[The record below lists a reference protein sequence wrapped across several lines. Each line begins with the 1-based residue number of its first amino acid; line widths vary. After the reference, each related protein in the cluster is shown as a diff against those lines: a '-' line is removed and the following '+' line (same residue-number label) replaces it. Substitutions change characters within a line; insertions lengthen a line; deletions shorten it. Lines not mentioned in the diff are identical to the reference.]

1 MGEGKKRSWA
11 EVKGTFQAP
20 KAQATVCAR
29 ADLAAEYDALLTQ
42 YEQVKADDRREGGT
56 AADEPK
62 APKLA
67 DRLLALREE
76 MLASNVTFV
85 FQGLGRLRE
94 QELIDAHPPL
104 PEQKKEIAELLVNP
118 DTYIP
123 ALLHAACVEP
133 EGMTLE
139 DWAGIWN
146 EWTDGQTMPLR
157 KAAQTVN
164 KAAVDIPKAETV
176 WRSRDT

>member
-1 MGEGKKRSWA
+1 MGEGRKRAWA
-11 EVKGTFQAP
+11 DVKGTFKTP

-29 ADLAAEYDALLTQ
+29 ADLAAEYDTLLAE
-42 YEQVKADDRREGGT
+42 YEQAKADDRRDGGT

-62 APKLA
+62 APLLA
-67 DRLLALREE
+67 DKLLALREE
-76 MLASNVTFV
+76 MLDSNVTFV

-94 QELIDAHPPL
+94 QELIDAHPPTND
-104 PEQKKEIAELLVNP
+104 QKKEITELLVNP

-133 EGMTLE
+133 EGMTLA
-139 DWAGIWN
+139 DWTGIWN

-157 KAAQTVN
+157 RAAQTVN

-176 WRSRDT
+176 WPSRDG